1 MTRVQWVRRVL
12 KPAVFLGA
20 LVPLG
25 LLIQDTAQGQL
36 GANPIE
42 ELTHRTGLTA
52 ITLLMATLAI
62 TPARRLLG
70 MSALIGLRRMLG
82 LLAFS
87 YASLHLL
94 IYVLDQSLFAG
105 VGLSPAVIVEDIA
118 KRPYITVGFT
128 TFLLLLPLAV
138 TSTNG
143 WVRRLGGKRW
153 QRLHRLVYV
162 AASGAVFHFLW
173 LVKADVR
180 LPAIYGVV
188 LVTLLGFRM
197 VDGRLKRRRK
207 TARNEA
213 TAMAVGT

>member
-1 MTRVQWVRRVL
+1 
-12 KPAVFLGA
+12 
-20 LVPLG
+20 
-25 LLIQDTAQGQL
+25 
-36 GANPIE
+36 
-42 ELTHRTGLTA
+42 
-52 ITLLMATLAI
+52 
-62 TPARRLLG
+62 
-70 MSALIGLRRMLG
+70 MLG

-105 VGLSPAVIVEDIA
+105 TGISPAAIVEDIA

-128 TFLLLLPLAV
+128 TFLLLLSLAV

-162 AASGAVFHFLW
+162 AAAGAVFHFLW

-188 LVTLLGFRM
+188 LVALLGFRM
-197 VDGRLKRRRK
+197 VDRRLNRRRQ

-213 TAMAVGT
+213 TARRAASTADAQLQFDGGAGRRGGFES